1 MAVLSQMAERLRFE
15 LGDQAK
21 SFVWETVADGLTNR
35 YLVPYSPINGTT
47 LLVTVGGADVSDAVE
62 VEELTG
68 YLTFDEIPEDGDII
82 RVSGTYYRFF
92 VDAEIENFINT
103 AFGEHSA
110 NRADAFGRVPSLLNL
125 PGVEEYPVVI
135 YASSLALYTL
145 ATDASFDI
153 NVFAPD
159 GVTIPRSERFQQLMQ
174 MSQARRDQY
183 KELCSLLGIGLHK
196 VDVFSL
202 RRISKTT
209 NRYVP
214 VFLPMEVDDRSMPV
228 RANLPKPTYGSAIS
242 PSSVAVYDLTM
253 YQGDSFEVILDFPFD
268 LTGYIAKAE
277 IRLSPGSPTLLGE
290 FTISE
295 VEGNPDKIC
304 LSLTSAQTSRLPD
317 RGYWDF
323 QVTAEGDSTYQQT
336 YIRGTVFV
344 TRQVTV

>member
-1 MAVLSQMAERLRFE
+1 MAERLRFE

-21 SFVWETVADGLTNR
+21 SFVWETVANGLTNR
-35 YLVPYSPINGTT
+35 FLVPYSPINGST
-47 LLVTVGGADVSDAVE
+47 LFVEVDGVDESEAVE

-68 YLTFDEIPEDGDII
+68 YITFDQVPEDGDII

-92 VDAEIENFINT
+92 SDAEIENFVCT

-110 NRADAFGRVPSLLNL
+110 NRADPFGRVPSLLNL
-125 PGVEEYPVVI
+125 PSVEEYPVVI
-135 YASSLALYTL
+135 YAASLALYTL

-174 MSQARRDQY
+174 MSQARREQY
-183 KELCSLLGIGLHK
+183 KEMCSLLGIGLFR

-214 VFLPMEVDDRSMPV
+214 VFLPKEVDDRSEPQ
-228 RANLPKPTYGSAIS
+228 RANLPVPTYGSAIS
-242 PSSVAVYDLTM
+242 PSSVPVYDLLM
-253 YQGDSFEVILDFPFD
+253 YQGDSYSLTLDFPFE
-268 LTGYIAKAE
+268 LTGYTLLAQ
-277 IRLSPGSPTLLGE
+277 IRLSTGSPTVLAT

-295 VEGNPDKIC
+295 VEDNPDKIQ

-317 RGYWDF
+317 RCFWDL
-323 QVTAEGDSTYQQT
+323 QATSDTDPDYQQT
-336 YIRGTVFV
+336 YMRGSVFV
-344 TRQVTV
+344 TRQVSV